1 MSPQPISIEAL
12 INQLRQV
19 KQAKGEAAFR
29 EAVQSVAGQIL
40 GSPQGES
47 LLKATIPDIDIE
59 GLKAEAAKQSVV
71 SGSPEESMMKML
83 AMQVPN
89 MKTQAQFTSFMGCF
103 DAMRATLNAY
113 FGKEYASAEMA
124 REALGKAL
132 DMAKQVTEVGEKLE
146 EMPDEVKS
154 DAAKEFTQPPKELHE
169 YDTCKRLLGEL
180 EGVQTTDE
188 LNKWYADN
196 RQEMDR
202 VVTTKPRNELMD
214 SIRAKRNELAAKDSN

>member
-1 MSPQPISIEAL
+1 MPRPINVETL
-12 INQLRQV
+12 INQLREV

-29 EAVQSVAGQIL
+29 EAIQSVAGQIL

-47 LLKATIPDIDIE
+47 LLKATLPDIDIE

-89 MKTQAQFTSFMGCF
+89 MKTQAHFNAFMGCF
-103 DAMRATLNAY
+103 DALRATLNAY
-113 FGKEYASAEMA
+113 FGKEFASAEMA
-124 REALGKAL
+124 RDALNKAL

-146 EMPDEVKS
+146 EMPDDAKS

-180 EGVQTTDE
+180 EGIQTTDE
-188 LNKWYADN
+188 LSKWYADN

-202 VVTTKPRNELMD
+202 VVSPRPRNELMD
-214 SIRAKRNELAAKDSN
+214 NIRAKRNELMAKDSN